1 MNKIN
6 LVVVIT
12 GEAKTGKTHMAC
24 DLPDSVCLDLT
35 ANRDSLAAA
44 MNVYEDKVD
53 EKYFWMED
61 WTVEDFEDMVS
72 GSDART
78 IVIDTSTEL
87 RDMYGRKH
95 LEYLNAVRKK
105 DKKKPLPTIYPVT
118 EWKVVYEYIEDMFR
132 KNMDKNFIIT
142 ANRKDVYVYDKDI
155 RQSIRTGQR
164 SMAGAKNLPWIAD
177 IVLHVSIEEK
187 KVGSPPKIERS
198 RRIRVVLNRFMD
210 KANDEVWVEYVNG
223 IEDLMD
229 KIVERSKFKREMFLL

>member
-24 DLPDSVCLDLT
+24 DLADSVCIDLT

-53 EKYFWMED
+53 EKYFWMEE
-61 WTVEDFEDMVS
+61 WNVEDFEEMVS

-105 DKKKPLPTIYPVT
+105 DKKKPLPTIYHVT
-118 EWKVVYEYIEDMFR
+118 EWKVVYDYIEDMFR
-132 KNMDKNFIIT
+132 SNTDKNFIIT
-142 ANRKDVYVYDKDI
+142 ANRKDVYVYDKES
-155 RQSIRTGQR
+155 RQSVRTGQR

-177 IVLHVSIEEK
+177 VVLHVSIEEK

-198 RRIRVVLNRFMD
+198 RRIRVVLNRFLD

-223 IEDLMD
+223 VEDLMD